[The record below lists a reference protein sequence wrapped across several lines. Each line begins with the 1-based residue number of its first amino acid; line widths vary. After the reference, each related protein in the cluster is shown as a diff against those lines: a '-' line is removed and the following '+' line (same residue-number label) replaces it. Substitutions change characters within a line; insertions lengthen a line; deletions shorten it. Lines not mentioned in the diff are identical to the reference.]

1 MHVAILVVC
10 IQNYCKIIEFIAMK
24 PVERCT
30 ADMLVQVIKVRLR
43 YITSY

>member
-1 MHVAILVVC
+1 MHVAILVVT
-10 IQNYCKIIEFIAMK
+10 ISTYCFHSDKLQCYIMPFS
-24 PVERCT
+24 

>member
-1 MHVAILVVC
+1 MICIRWIDDEILMARE
-10 IQNYCKIIEFIAMK
+10 EFIAMK
-24 PVERCT
+24 PVERCR